1 MTDLLAVRNVSRR
14 FGGLQALKQVSFEV
28 RHGEILGLIGPNGAG
43 KTTMFATIAG
53 QIPPSSGEINYMG
66 DDITGSPPHVRALRG
81 IGRTFQIVQ
90 PFVHISTLDNVLI
103 GLVAH
108 GHSVEV
114 SRRIAA
120 EALDYL
126 GLGAR
131 KQVKAGTLTLPEKKR
146 LELARAF
153 APRPKLLLLDE
164 VMAGLTPT
172 EVDEIMPVLQNI
184 RQEGTTI
191 LIVEHVMRA
200 IMSISDRIVVL
211 ANGEKI
217 AEGLP
222 AEIARDD
229 RVITSYLGRS
239 YHAVA

>member
-1 MTDLLAVRNVSRR
+1 MSAVLTVDKVSRR
-14 FGGLQALKQVSFEV
+14 FGGLQALRDVSFDV
-28 RHGEILGLIGPNGAG
+28 RHGEIVGLIGPNGAG
-43 KTTMFATIAG
+43 KTTMFGTISGLIRLSAG
-53 QIPPSSGEINYMG
+53 RIHYQG
-66 DDITGSPPHVRALRG
+66 DDITQLAPHLRALRG

-90 PFVHISTLDNVLI
+90 PFVHLSTLDNVLV

-108 GHSVEV
+108 GHSVAD

-120 EALDYL
+120 EVLDYL

-131 KQVKAGTLTLPEKKR
+131 KDILANTLTLPEKKR

-153 APRPKLLLLDE
+153 APRPRLLLLDE

-172 EVDEIMPVLQNI
+172 EVDEMIPILLNI
-184 RQEGTTI
+184 RKEGTTI
-191 LIVEHVMRA
+191 LVVEHVMRA

-217 AEGLP
+217 AEGP
-222 AEIARDD
+222 PSDVVRNDS
-229 RVITSYLGRS
+229 VIKSYLGQGH
-239 YHAVA
+239 HAAP